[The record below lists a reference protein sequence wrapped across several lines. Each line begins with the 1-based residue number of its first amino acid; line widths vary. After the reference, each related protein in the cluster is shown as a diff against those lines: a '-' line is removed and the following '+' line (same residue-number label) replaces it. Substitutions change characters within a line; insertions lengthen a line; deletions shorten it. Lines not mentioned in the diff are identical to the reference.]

1 VKKVCKT
8 NNLEESHEWLL
19 KFARTGQIPCNRP
32 IPVEERSQLHSVRG
46 WDFVEEIGVPGR
58 PVNVPVL
65 PRVPHIKYSAA
76 FWDIPLDVIPFVAPL
91 PTVVQD
97 VTCPPVR

>member
-1 VKKVCKT
+1 M
-8 NNLEESHEWLL
+8 
-19 KFARTGQIPCNRP
+19 
-32 IPVEERSQLHSVRG
+32 RG

-58 PVNVPVL
+58 TVNVPVL
-65 PRVPHIKYSAA
+65 RRVPHIKSSAA

-97 VTCPPVR
+97 VTCPPVRYQSEKAPPRTTPKRKPLTNEPSSDENVQDDPFQKKKREKFI